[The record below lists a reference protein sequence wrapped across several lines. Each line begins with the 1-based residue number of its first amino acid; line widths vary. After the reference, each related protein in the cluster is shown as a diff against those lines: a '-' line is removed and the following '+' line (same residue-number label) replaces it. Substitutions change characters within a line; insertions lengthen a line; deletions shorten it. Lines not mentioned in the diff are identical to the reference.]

1 MWPLLVPAAVGAAL
15 VAAQRRIIYP
25 SFTTVSLQAHPPADA
40 EVLWHALGGA
50 DQSVEAWFL
59 PAYREAGGGPAPLV
73 VFAHGNAELI
83 DPWPQVLS
91 PYRNLGCHVL
101 LPEYRSYGRSGGKPS
116 EASICADVHAFVRK
130 IIQRPDVDSSRV
142 VFHGR
147 SLGGG
152 VLGAVA
158 QRWSPRAAILE
169 STFTSL
175 EDLARDMYL
184 PGSLVFDKYRTS
196 DYAPAKAA
204 VVAITECLAAEWG
217 PAGIRVN
224 AVSPG
229 HTLTPALQDAID
241 KGERDVATLER
252 NNALGRMVQ
261 PVEVARAVAFLAS
274 TDAGAITGINLPVD
288 CGWLVTGSW
297 HSYGGLRPFT
307 GT

>member
-1 MWPLLVPAAVGAAL
+1 MSATSITGIAVVTGGTSGIGLACARELAARGAQIVLLDRDRRTAG
-15 VAAQRRIIYP
+15 VARELDATGY
-25 SFTTVSLQAHPPADA
+25 VADVTDDEAMQQCADKIEA
-40 EVLWHALGGA
+40 EVGPVEILVNSAGIIQQPLRPDKLSMKVWDDVIRV
-50 DQSVEAWFL
+50 DQRGTYLAS
-59 PAYREAGGGPAPLV
+59 V
-73 VFAHGNAELI
+73 VFGKHMANRGHGAIVNI
-83 DPWPQVLS
+83 
-91 PYRNLGCHVL
+91 
-101 LPEYRSYGRSGGKPS
+101 
-116 EASICADVHAFVRK
+116 ASIVASRSVPLHA
-130 IIQRPDVDSSRV
+130 
-142 VFHGR
+142 
-147 SLGGG
+147 
-152 VLGAVA
+152 
-158 QRWSPRAAILE
+158 
-169 STFTSL
+169 
-175 EDLARDMYL
+175 
-184 PGSLVFDKYRTS
+184 
-196 DYAPAKAA
+196 YAPAKAA

>member
-1 MWPLLVPAAVGAAL
+1 MSATSISGIAVVTGGTSGIGLACARELAARGAQIVLLDRDRRTAG
-15 VAAQRRIIYP
+15 VARELDATGY
-25 SFTTVSLQAHPPADA
+25 VADVTDDEAMQQCADKIEA
-40 EVLWHALGGA
+40 EVGPVEILVNSAGIIQQPLRPDKLSMKVWDDVIRV
-50 DQSVEAWFL
+50 DQRGTYLTS
-59 PAYREAGGGPAPLV
+59 V
-73 VFAHGNAELI
+73 VFGKHMANRGHGAIVNI
-83 DPWPQVLS
+83 
-91 PYRNLGCHVL
+91 
-101 LPEYRSYGRSGGKPS
+101 
-116 EASICADVHAFVRK
+116 ASIVASRSVPLHA
-130 IIQRPDVDSSRV
+130 
-142 VFHGR
+142 
-147 SLGGG
+147 
-152 VLGAVA
+152 
-158 QRWSPRAAILE
+158 
-169 STFTSL
+169 
-175 EDLARDMYL
+175 
-184 PGSLVFDKYRTS
+184 
-196 DYAPAKAA
+196 YAPAKAA

-297 HSYGGLRPFT
+297 HSYGGLRPFA